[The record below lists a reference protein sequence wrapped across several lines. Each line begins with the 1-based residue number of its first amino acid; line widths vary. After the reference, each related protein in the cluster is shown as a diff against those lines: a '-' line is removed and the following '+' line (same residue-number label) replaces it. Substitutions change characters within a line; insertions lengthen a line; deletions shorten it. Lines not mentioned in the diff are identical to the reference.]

1 MKVIPKAT
9 DRVNWR
15 GVVTDRRTASA
26 LNKAEKA
33 WRRRVGNDKVTLAPS
48 QGSWSSSVA
57 ASGSTHAGAGVVD
70 LRTGAYTPNQTRA
83 LVHTL
88 RDFGFAA
95 WYRTSAD
102 GFAPHIHLVALPVK
116 GKSNG
121 LSAAALWQTV
131 AYDAGRSGL
140 TGNKPDRD
148 PYRPRPRVRWS
159 WLQRKAVPR

>member
-1 MKVIPKAT
+1 MAVIPRAT
-9 DRVNWR
+9 DRVGWR

-33 WRRRVGNDKVTLAPS
+33 WRRRVGNDKVTLSPS

-70 LRTGAYTPNQTRA
+70 LRTRNYSHSQTRA

-95 WYRTSAD
+95 WYRTDAD

-121 LSAAALWQTV
+121 LSSAALWQTV
-131 AYDAGRSGL
+131 AYDAGRNGL
-140 TGNKPDRD
+140 NGNRMDRD
-148 PYRPRPRVRWS
+148 SYRPRPRVRWS